1 MQAINKAEKEKNN
14 GEIHKNKVAN
24 RNVRTKT
31 HRKGNTECQ
40 KQKYRKTNDKV
51 EMDFMYWSKC
61 KWTELTNQRHRL
73 ARSRK
78 SRTIKSYKK
87 LMSFLKTNID
97 SE

>member
-1 MQAINKAEKEKNN
+1 MS
-14 GEIHKNKVAN
+14 
-24 RNVRTKT
+24 
-31 HRKGNTECQ
+31 
-40 KQKYRKTNDKV
+40 KTNIEKQ
-51 EMDFMYWSKC
+51 MIKWKWSKC